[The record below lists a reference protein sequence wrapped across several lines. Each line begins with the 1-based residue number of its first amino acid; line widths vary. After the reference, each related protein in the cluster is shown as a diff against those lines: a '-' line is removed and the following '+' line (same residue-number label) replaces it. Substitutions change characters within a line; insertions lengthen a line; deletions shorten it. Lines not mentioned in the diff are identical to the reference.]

1 MGLGVRE
8 LRWPCSPAV
17 TPRHLAGQEV
27 SADAVGPGAGAAGDP
42 AAAPHSGVKACGRGD
57 TQPPATLPS
66 PTNPQHQAAHAC
78 LCLYLLKSSQEG
90 PQGLDQMA
98 PFAAAGEPG
107 HRAGHP
113 GGTDLV
119 GWAQAAAGAQREVA
133 RQHWTSGHKISWASG
148 CPVPPSPGEPLTVPA
163 HSGHL
168 RWLNWG
174 EEGFLEE
181 VTRNRGPL
189 MGWPLAPGQQQPPVL
204 FPILPTLGDKLRS
217 QSRSQPPELG
227 AWLLPSEDMGPTRGA
242 GRLPWASWGLLDQS

>member
-1 MGLGVRE
+1 MPLSAEVIAGRPPGSGPDGAICSCR
-8 LRWPCSPAV
+8 RAWP
-17 TPRHLAGQEV
+17 Q
-27 SADAVGPGAGAAGDP
+27 
-42 AAAPHSGVKACGRGD
+42 
-57 TQPPATLPS
+57 
-66 PTNPQHQAAHAC
+66 
-78 LCLYLLKSSQEG
+78 SQTS
-90 PQGLDQMA
+90 
-98 PFAAAGEPG
+98 
-107 HRAGHP
+107 

-133 RQHWTSGHKISWASG
+133 RQHWASGHKISWASG

-204 FPILPTLGDKLRS
+204 FPILLTLGDKLRS

>member
-1 MGLGVRE
+1 
-8 LRWPCSPAV
+8 
-17 TPRHLAGQEV
+17 
-27 SADAVGPGAGAAGDP
+27 
-42 AAAPHSGVKACGRGD
+42 
-57 TQPPATLPS
+57 
-66 PTNPQHQAAHAC
+66 
-78 LCLYLLKSSQEG
+78 
-90 PQGLDQMA
+90 MA

-189 MGWPLAPGQQQPPVL
+189 MGWPLAPGQLPEWLPHPPSPRPIISGSFIVVS
-204 FPILPTLGDKLRS
+204 FPGASLVTQMTSQVIWKGKAWRLLG
-217 QSRSQPPELG
+217 
-227 AWLLPSEDMGPTRGA
+227 MN
-242 GRLPWASWGLLDQS
+242 